1 MSYNHLSIDERS
13 CLQFYYVQG
22 LSVRKISKLL
32 NRSPSTISREI
43 RRNCWQLVRGVFYY
57 YATTA
62 QRKAKRRKR
71 FCHRGT
77 YFSEE
82 VKAYIEQK
90 LASTWSPEQI
100 ANTPCNLKL
109 PSASTIYRLIYE
121 KYIVNGN
128 LKYLRRKGKSRVQN
142 KPGRKGKR
150 GKSIRKRPKH
160 IYNRKEFGHWEI
172 DTVQPGTGKGNGCFV
187 SMAERKTR
195 YYIVVKVE
203 NRTAEAVKNA
213 VIKTLKSFPQGTVK
227 TITTDNGTEFSKWK
241 EIEDELKTK
250 MYFTDP
256 YCAWQKGT
264 NENLNGLLR
273 EFYPKGRSLA
283 RVSAKTLANNVAK
296 INNRPKKVL
305 NFHTPADLFEQELDK
320 LLHLT

>member
-1 MSYNHLSIDERS
+1 M
-13 CLQFYYVQG
+13 
-22 LSVRKISKLL
+22 L
-32 NRSPSTISREI
+32 NRSPSTVSREI

-77 YFSEE
+77 YFSNE

-90 LASTWSPEQI
+90 LTSTWSPEQI

-121 KYIVNGN
+121 KYIANGN

-160 IYNRKEFGHWEI
+160 IYNRKEFGHWEM
-172 DTVQPGTGKGNGCFV
+172 DTVVSGQGKTTACFITLI
-187 SMAERKTR
+187 ERKTR
-195 YYIVVKVE
+195 YYI
-203 NRTAEAVKNA
+203 AVKSPDRKA
-213 VIKTLKSFPQGTVK
+213 ETVAALVIKTLSALPKGAVK
-227 TITTDNGTEFSKWK
+227 TITTDNGNEFALWENMERALDC
-241 EIEDELKTK
+241 EI
-250 MYFTDP
+250 YFTDT
-256 YCAWQKGT
+256 YCSWQKGS
-264 NENLNGLLR
+264 NENANGLLR
-273 EFYPKGRSLA
+273 EFYPKGRNLSH
-283 RVSAKTLANNVAK
+283 VNSKTLEKNLAF
-296 INNRPKKVL
+296 INARPKKVL
-305 NFHTPADLFEQELDK
+305 SYLSPQDLFNSFLSK
-320 LLHLT
+320 CCT

>member
-57 YATTA
+57 YAATA

-121 KYIVNGN
+121 KYIANGN
-128 LKYLRRKGKSRVQN
+128 LKYLRRKGKSREQN

-160 IYNRKEFGHWEI
+160 IYNRKEFGHWEM
-172 DTVQPGTGKGNGCFV
+172 DTVVSGQGKTTACFITLI
-187 SMAERKTR
+187 ERKTR
-195 YYIVVKVE
+195 YYI
-203 NRTAEAVKNA
+203 AVKSPDRKA
-213 VIKTLKSFPQGTVK
+213 ETVAALVIKTLSALPKGAVK
-227 TITTDNGTEFSKWK
+227 TITTDNGNEFALWENMERALDCEVFRYIIVYYLMFLLNQFYKFNVLTK
-241 EIEDELKTK
+241 KLIGQELKIIYST
-250 MYFTDP
+250 M
-256 YCAWQKGT
+256 
-264 NENLNGLLR
+264 L
-273 EFYPKGRSLA
+273 
-283 RVSAKTLANNVAK
+283 
-296 INNRPKKVL
+296 
-305 NFHTPADLFEQELDK
+305 
-320 LLHLT
+320 

>member
-32 NRSPSTISREI
+32 NRSPFTISREI

-77 YFSEE
+77 YFSNE

-121 KYIVNGN
+121 KYIANGN

-160 IYNRKEFGHWEI
+160 IYNRKEFGHWEM
-172 DTVQPGTGKGNGCFV
+172 DTVVSGQGKTTACFITLI
-187 SMAERKTR
+187 ERKTR
-195 YYIVVKVE
+195 YYI
-203 NRTAEAVKNA
+203 AVKSPDRKA
-213 VIKTLKSFPQGTVK
+213 ETVAALVIKTLSALPKGAVK
-227 TITTDNGTEFSKWK
+227 TITTDNGNEFALWENMERALDC
-241 EIEDELKTK
+241 EI
-250 MYFTDP
+250 YFTDT
-256 YCAWQKGT
+256 YCSWQKGS
-264 NENLNGLLR
+264 NENANGLLR
-273 EFYPKGRSLA
+273 EFYPKGRNLSH
-283 RVSAKTLANNVAK
+283 VNSKTLEKNLAF
-296 INNRPKKVL
+296 INARPKKVL
-305 NFHTPADLFEQELDK
+305 SYVSPQDLFNSFLSK
-320 LLHLT
+320 CCT